1 MTHDLC
7 FRPATWSKL
16 KVFHHDRR
24 KEHMHVYLC
33 FSFLKHCLGPFT
45 QAIFVAASRWKSHL
59 VYTRDF
65 EVATIARKKKL
76 HRVAATKIACVNEPI
91 ECHYDPIFDI
101 HFFHF
106 RTQRSSLNILPNFNL
121 LRSIERR
128 CFGTLFLWIYGRI
141 NFPCSN
147 SWLKIGVNDVIF
159 SKLRSDW
166 NYNNDKCEKLHE
178 YRGQRFCSSL
188 CELLYWLLL

>member
-1 MTHDLC
+1 MLFLLETL
-7 FRPATWSKL
+7 FRP
-16 KVFHHDRR
+16 
-24 KEHMHVYLC
+24 
-33 FSFLKHCLGPFT
+33 
-45 QAIFVAASRWKSHL
+45 
-59 VYTRDF
+59 VYTGDF
-65 EVATIARKKKL
+65 CRGISMKIAPGLHSRFWSCNYSTEKKL
-76 HRVAATKIACVNEPI
+76 NRVAATKIACVNEPI